1 MSLNLIPAVHI
12 SSSGLDAERGRMEIT
27 ANNLANVRTT
37 NGPDGKAYKKRIP
50 VFSSVFQ
57 DAKNS
62 RPGSE
67 LAGVELSRVELDE
80 RPARKTYMPGHPD
93 ADKKGFVE
101 MPNISPI
108 EEMLDMIT
116 ATRAYE
122 ANLSVM
128 KQCRD
133 MAEKTI
139 TMGRA

>member
-1 MSLNLIPAVHI
+1 MGLNLIPAVNI
-12 SSSGLDAERGRMEIT
+12 SSSGLDAERRRMELT
-27 ANNLANVRTT
+27 ANNLANVHSSK
-37 NGPDGKAYKKRIP
+37 GKDGTVYKKRIA

-57 DAKNS
+57 NAKSN
-62 RPGSE
+62 RPGAE
-67 LAGVELSRVELDE
+67 LAGVELSSVELDK
-80 RPARKTYMPGHPD
+80 RPGRKSYIPGHPD
-93 ADKKGFVE
+93 ADDKGFVE
-101 MPNISPI
+101 LPNISPI